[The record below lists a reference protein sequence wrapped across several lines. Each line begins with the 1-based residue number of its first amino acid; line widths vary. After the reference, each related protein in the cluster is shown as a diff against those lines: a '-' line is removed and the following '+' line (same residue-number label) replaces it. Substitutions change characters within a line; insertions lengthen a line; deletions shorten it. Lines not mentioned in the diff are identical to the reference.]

1 MPKRELTEIELQNN
15 QLKRK
20 TNAFLNSVRE
30 FLKKK
35 TGGDSVPPEWEC
47 SLMLLEEYYKQFTK
61 LSMEIEKL
69 DRLVVQSR
77 YGEVPNPLLA
87 ARDKSAV
94 RLESLMKN
102 LGITFKENCPDIRN
116 SKVED
121 IIKRFAEYEIVPV
134 VVDPWANSEDA
145 MREYGVVLTKL
156 EDVKDAD
163 CVIVAVAHNEFKM
176 LNLDQIKTLF
186 KKCDDSEKV
195 LIDVKGMFPI
205 GELRNT
211 GMKYWRL

>member
-102 LGITFKENCPDIRN
+102 LGITFKE
-116 SKVED
+116 
-121 IIKRFAEYEIVPV
+121 A
-134 VVDPWANSEDA
+134 A
-145 MREYGVVLTKL
+145 KL
-156 EDVKDAD
+156 ELIEPVSEESPLEVFIK
-163 CVIVAVAHNEFKM
+163 NKM
-176 LNLDQIKTLF
+176 GV
-186 KKCDDSEKV
+186 EK
-195 LIDVKGMFPI
+195 
-205 GELRNT
+205 R
-211 GMKYWRL
+211 